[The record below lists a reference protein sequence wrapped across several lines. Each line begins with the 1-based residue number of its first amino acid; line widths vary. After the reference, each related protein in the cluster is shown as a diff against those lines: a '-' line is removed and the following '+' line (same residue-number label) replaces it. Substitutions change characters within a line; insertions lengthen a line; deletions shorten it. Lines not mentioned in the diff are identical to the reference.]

1 MKIHYS
7 IIKIRQ
13 SSPYLPRIAKR
24 RSKQKRFSIFT
35 LHILC
40 NTDDEKKNNNRNIKV
55 KKRHDSLHLTKEKK
69 ANLHLLHIE
78 SHPPKQAL
86 NQYKEVRSQ
95 EHEGQGEEQ
104 RGSSQQQAQ
113 EVRSI

>member
-1 MKIHYS
+1 MLNDNNQTFPLISPSNNTKEAVNKNDLLYSHYS
-7 IIKIRQ
+7 SDSIVTIRGK
-13 SSPYLPRIAKR
+13 SY
-24 RSKQKRFSIFT
+24 
-35 LHILC
+35 
-40 NTDDEKKNNNRNIKV
+40 NRHIKV
-55 KKRHDSLHLTKEKK
+55 KKRHDPLHLTKEKK

-113 EVRSI
+113 KVRSI